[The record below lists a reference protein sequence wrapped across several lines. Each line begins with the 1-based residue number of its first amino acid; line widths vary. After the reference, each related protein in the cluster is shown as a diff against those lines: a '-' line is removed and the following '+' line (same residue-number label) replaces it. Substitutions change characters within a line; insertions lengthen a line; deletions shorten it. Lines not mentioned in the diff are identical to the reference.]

1 MLLKRHKIIAGI
13 LTTIAVTTVGLVSSL
28 VIGLVC
34 VAIRDCWPQSGLVF
48 GTVLAIF
55 VAIWSCY
62 WLSEGRDNYLWFK
75 RNIR

>member
-1 MLLKRHKIIAGI
+1 MLRKRHRIISGI

-28 VIGLVC
+28 MIGLAYV
-34 VAIRDCWPQSGLVF
+34 VIRDTWPQSGLV
-48 GTVLAIF
+48 LATLLAMC

-75 RNIR
+75 RNIH